1 MANTLTVESYQEL
14 KIRGFTEKDIAREF
28 GISYQTL
35 HKWKKTNLK
44 AGPVKKEVLLEEAKK
59 TSELL
64 RSSNF
69 NRDSDHSLKEQLNK
83 AKKDIAALEKELQK
97 EKEEQQRHRSLCADL
112 DKRWNTLRID
122 HENLKSEN
130 EDIEK
135 QLNELKAEN
144 DRYKWEAKQLKKAP
158 KTDSLAASDIYKR
171 AALQLIKEKVDSGDV
186 MAELLYELLL
196 KEEVNCEKDDQ
207 RSHDDA

>member
-28 GISYQTL
+28 GISYPTL
-35 HKWKKTNLK
+35 HKWKKANLE
-44 AGPVKKEVLLEEAKK
+44 AVPVKKEVLLEEAKK

-64 RSSNF
+64 RSSNL
-69 NRDSDHSLKEQLNK
+69 NRDSDHSLKEQLKK

-97 EKEEQQRHRSLCADL
+97 EKEEKQRHRTLCSDL
-112 DKRWNTLRID
+112 DKRWNTLRLD
-122 HENLKSEN
+122 HENLKRKN
-130 EDIEK
+130 DDIEK
-135 QLNELKAEN
+135 QLNELKAAN
-144 DRYKWEAKQLKKAP
+144 DRYKQEAKQLEKAS
-158 KTDSLAASDIYKR
+158 KANVSAGSDIYKR
-171 AALQLIKEKVDSGDV
+171 AALQLIKEKVDSGDA